1 MKNMHPLTKAI
12 LSWHSLTARD
22 LPWRG
27 ETDPYRIYVS
37 EIMLQQTRT
46 ETVKKYYGRF
56 LLAFPD
62 PASLAQAPQE
72 LVNKLWE
79 GLGYYTRARNLVR
92 AMQVVCEAYGGR
104 LPESREE
111 LKKLPGCGE
120 YVSAAVSSIAFGKRE
135 LALDGNGVRVLSRIT
150 GETGVSDL
158 PAARARLRAFGE
170 SILPLEGTGEFNQ
183 ALMGMGNLVCLPKK
197 ALCENCPAAPWC
209 LGHQNGNALC
219 LPVKAPKPE
228 KKQERRLIA
237 LVTDGKKVLVRK
249 REEKLLNGLYEFV
262 NLPWPDGRSWREVLA
277 ENGITHETAHPAA
290 DFDHVFTHLIWHM
303 RGFTVK
309 TDLVERE
316 GFQAVNR
323 EQLLALPMPSAME
336 PFRRLALEEI

>member
-1 MKNMHPLTKAI
+1 MFSALLLAWYDQNGRKLPFRG
-12 LSWHSLTARD
+12 TA
-22 LPWRG
+22 
-27 ETDPYRIYVS
+27 DPYRVWVS

-46 ETVKKYYGRF
+46 ETVGAYYTRF
-56 LLAFPD
+56 LARFPD
-62 PASLAQAPQE
+62 VFALAEAE
-72 LVNKLWE
+72 EEDVLKCWE
-79 GLGYYTRARNLVR
+79 GLGYYSRARNLR
-92 AMQVVCEAYGGR
+92 KAMQMIVRDLGGR
-104 LPESREE
+104 FPDTREA
-111 LKKLPGCGE
+111 LLALPGCGA
-120 YVSAAVSSIAFGKRE
+120 YVSGAVASIAFGRRE

-150 GETGVSDL
+150 GETGISDL
-158 PAARARLRAFGE
+158 PAVRARLRAFGE
-170 SILPLEGTGEFNQ
+170 SILPLEGAGEFNQ

-249 REEKLLNGLYEFV
+249 RAEKLLNGLYEFV

-277 ENGITHETAHPAA
+277 ENGVTHETAQPAA

-303 RGFTVK
+303 RSFTVK

-316 GFQAVNR
+316 GFQAVDR